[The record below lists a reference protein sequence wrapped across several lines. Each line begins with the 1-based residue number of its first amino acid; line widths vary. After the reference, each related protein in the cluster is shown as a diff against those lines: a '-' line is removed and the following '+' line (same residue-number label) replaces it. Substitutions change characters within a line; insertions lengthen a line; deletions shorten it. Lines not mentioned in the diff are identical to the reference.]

1 MDTHLLYSFV
11 PLFISIVVK
20 LYSFRGFPGG
30 SEGGESACNERD
42 PGLIPWSRRYPGE
55 GNGYPL
61 QYSCMGNPIDR
72 GAWRATVHRVAESW
86 T

>member
-1 MDTHLLYSFV
+1 MDAHLLYSFV

-20 LYSFRGFPGG
+20 FSFRGFPGG

-42 PGLIPWSRRYPGE
+42 PGLIPWSGRYPGE